1 MDDELRTCESCGAT
15 FTVTAKELEEEMI
28 AAPGLH
34 SPVDCPEGL
43 DTMCPS
49 CDPGITEC
57 KKCRPK
63 QDQQES

>member
-1 MDDELRTCESCGAT
+1 MDEELRTCESCGAT
-15 FTVTAKELEEEMI
+15 FTVTGKELEEEMTPR
-28 AAPGLH
+28 PGYH

-43 DTMCPS
+43 DTFCPG

-63 QDQQES
+63 QDMQRA